1 MANTLQFVI
10 DSITADRSTAV
21 LKDNTTYSA
30 PARNTVALY
39 ANGYKMSVDTSIDS
53 TLNLIPNNASPISA
67 SLTEFQ
73 VPLTVDGWYRFP
85 IVTIPQWT
93 AGTYANYA
101 AVYNAGVVYRSKQAG
116 NVTTV
121 AGDLLV
127 TANWEVITDPA
138 TLALNEGETN
148 ESTNID
154 SLIYE
159 VILSPNTEYGYAN
172 EISEISEECC
182 SVDCS
187 LDNLQK
193 LIRLATIVDGM
204 YVRNDRSEMAA
215 GERLARRAQYI
226 LENEF

>member
-21 LKDNTTYSA
+21 LKDNTTYSS

-53 TLNLIPNNASPISA
+53 TLNLIPNNTSPIST

-121 AGDLLV
+121 AADLLV

>member
-21 LKDNTTYSA
+21 LKDNTTYSS

-53 TLNLIPNNASPISA
+53 TLNLIPNNTSPIST

-159 VILSPNTEYGYAN
+159 VILSPNTEYGSLRSAK
-172 EISEISEECC
+172 
-182 SVDCS
+182 SVA
-187 LDNLQK
+187 L
-193 LIRLATIVDGM
+193 
-204 YVRNDRSEMAA
+204 
-215 GERLARRAQYI
+215 
-226 LENEF
+226 

>member
-21 LKDNTTYSA
+21 LKDNTTYAS
-30 PARNTVALY
+30 PARNTVELY

-53 TLNLIPNNASPISA
+53 TLNLIPNNTSPIST

-121 AGDLLV
+121 AADLLV